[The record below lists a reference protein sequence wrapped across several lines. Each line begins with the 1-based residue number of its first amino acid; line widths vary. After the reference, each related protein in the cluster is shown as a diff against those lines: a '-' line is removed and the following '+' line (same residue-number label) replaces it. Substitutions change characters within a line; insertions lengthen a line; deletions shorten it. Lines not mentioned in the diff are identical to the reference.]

1 MDELELVR
9 KALFNLREKDIFWTA
24 PFAAFTRKQPEDQA
38 KWWYL
43 AKVQAK
49 KGAPAMVT
57 LQNEF
62 LKQRLKS

>member
-9 KALFNLREKDIFWTA
+9 TALFNLREKDYLWTA
-24 PFAAFTRKQPEDQA
+24 SYITFTRRAPEDQA

-49 KGAPAMVT
+49 KGAPAMVA
-57 LQNEF
+57 LQQEF
-62 LKQRLKS
+62 IKQRLKS